1 VKQQPKMSPVPLLFE
16 PGMPE
21 PDQARFFGLDEI
33 ADPAELLGR
42 ATELA
47 EAFRAAAERAAAYQ
61 ALAAHELTDPRRF
74 DRLTFA
80 ELGER
85 IGLSPADAQTLAER
99 GQRLAQR
106 STRKPIHLS

>member
-1 VKQQPKMSPVPLLFE
+1 MSPVPLSFE

-21 PDQARFFGLDEI
+21 PEQARFFGLDEI

-99 GQRLAQR
+99 GQRLAAR

>member
-1 VKQQPKMSPVPLLFE
+1 MSPVPLLFE
-16 PGMPE
+16 PGMAEPE
-21 PDQARFFGLDEI
+21 QARFFGLDEI

-80 ELGER
+80 DLGER
-85 IGLSPADAQTLAER
+85 IGLSPADAQTLGER
-99 GQRLAQR
+99 GQRLAAR

>member
-1 VKQQPKMSPVPLLFE
+1 MKQQPKMSPVPLMFE

-21 PDQARFFGLDEI
+21 PDQARFFGLDDI
-33 ADPAELLGR
+33 ADPAELLRR

-47 EAFRAAAERAAAYQ
+47 EAFRVAAERAAAYQ
-61 ALAAHELTDPRRF
+61 ALAAAELTDPRRF

-99 GQRLAQR
+99 GQRLATPTRAGSR
-106 STRKPIHLS
+106 SA

>member
-1 VKQQPKMSPVPLLFE
+1 MSPVPLSFE

-21 PDQARFFGLDEI
+21 PEQARFFGLDDI

-47 EAFRAAAERAAAYQ
+47 DAFRAAAERAAAYQ
-61 ALAAHELTDPRRF
+61 ALAAAELTDPRRF

-99 GQRLAQR
+99 GQRLAAR
-106 STRKPIHLS
+106 DRRKPIHLS

>member
-16 PGMPE
+16 PGAPE
-21 PDQARFFGLDEI
+21 AEQARFFGLEEL
-33 ADPAELLGR
+33 ADPAELLRR
-42 ATELA
+42 ATDLA

-61 ALAAHELTDPRRF
+61 ALAAAELTDPRRF

-85 IGLSPADAQTLAER
+85 IGLSPAAAQTLAER
-99 GQRLAQR
+99 GQRL
-106 STRKPIHLS
+106 TTNVK

>member
-1 VKQQPKMSPVPLLFE
+1 MFE
-16 PGMPE
+16 PGMAEPE
-21 PDQARFFGLDEI
+21 QARFFGLDDI

-47 EAFRAAAERAAAYQ
+47 EAFRAAAERAAVYQ
-61 ALAAHELTDPRRF
+61 ALAAAELTDPRRF

-85 IGLSPADAQTLAER
+85 MGLSPADAQTLAER
-99 GQRLAQR
+99 GQRLAAPT
-106 STRKPIHLS
+106 TRKAIHLS

>member
-1 VKQQPKMSPVPLLFE
+1 
-16 PGMPE
+16 MPE

-85 IGLSPADAQTLAER
+85 IGLSPAEAQTLAER
-99 GQRLAQR
+99 GQRLAAR
-106 STRKPIHLS
+106 PTRKPIHLS

>member
-1 VKQQPKMSPVPLLFE
+1 MSPVPLLFE

-21 PDQARFFGLDEI
+21 PEQARFFGLDEI

-99 GQRLAQR
+99 GQRLAAR
-106 STRKPIHLS
+106 TNRKPARFS

>member
-1 VKQQPKMSPVPLLFE
+1 VKQQPKMSPVPLSFE

-85 IGLSPADAQTLAER
+85 IGLSPAEAQTLAER
-99 GQRLAQR
+99 GQRLAAR
-106 STRKPIHLS
+106 PTRKPIHLS